1 MNSKHTH
8 NAVVFIKDVDARIGV
23 LQWLVDAGYGFSSG
37 KKYRGFF
44 SERWEWCYETISLN
58 PCIVITDQH
67 VGLCAIDGKDD
78 EAILNELE
86 KINGYK
92 SEFTQL
98 PSNIC
103 GFNKELIKAVA
114 LLRSDRDDYQY
125 YVEEG
130 NPHRED
136 HIFFSKQWEH
146 YPEDCNISWCRQY
159 VRKATVEDLQKY
171 FTNQ

>member
-23 LQWLVDAGYGFSSG
+23 LQWLVDAGYNFSSG
-37 KKYRGFF
+37 KKYQGFF
-44 SERWEWCYETISLN
+44 TDKWEWCYETISLN

-67 VGLCAIDGKDD
+67 VGVCSIDGKDD
-78 EAILNELE
+78 ETILKELE

-92 SEFTQL
+92 SDFAQL
-98 PSNIC
+98 PSINC
-103 GFNKELIKAVA
+103 GFNKDLFKAVA

-125 YVEEG
+125 YVGEG

-136 HIFFSKQWEH
+136 HIFFSKQWKH
-146 YPEDCNISWCRQY
+146 YPEDCKISWCKQY

-171 FTNQ
+171 FTNH